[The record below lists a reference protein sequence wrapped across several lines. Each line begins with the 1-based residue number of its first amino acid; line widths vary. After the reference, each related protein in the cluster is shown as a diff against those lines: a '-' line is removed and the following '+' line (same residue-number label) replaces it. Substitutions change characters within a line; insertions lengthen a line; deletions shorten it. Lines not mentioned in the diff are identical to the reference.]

1 MPSGSEIDGQF
12 RYIFRQFVIYGD
24 DGERRVP
31 ASSYGGQ
38 QHPARQASA
47 HLHRLQD
54 RDSDGPSG
62 RASIACN
69 AIIASMAT
77 LTIRQLDDAVKARL
91 RVRAAEHGKSM
102 EEEAREILRQALA
115 APPTIESGTDW
126 VSRIRERLKPFGGV
140 DLELPP
146 RQLPR
151 KPPTFR
157 GSGARNR
164 VRAKR

>member
-1 MPSGSEIDGQF
+1 
-12 RYIFRQFVIYGD
+12 
-24 DGERRVP
+24 
-31 ASSYGGQ
+31 
-38 QHPARQASA
+38 
-47 HLHRLQD
+47 
-54 RDSDGPSG
+54 
-62 RASIACN
+62 
-69 AIIASMAT
+69 MAT

-115 APPTIESGTDW
+115 APAPAEAGADW

-151 KPPTFR
+151 KPPKLR
-157 GSGARNR
+157 
-164 VRAKR
+164 